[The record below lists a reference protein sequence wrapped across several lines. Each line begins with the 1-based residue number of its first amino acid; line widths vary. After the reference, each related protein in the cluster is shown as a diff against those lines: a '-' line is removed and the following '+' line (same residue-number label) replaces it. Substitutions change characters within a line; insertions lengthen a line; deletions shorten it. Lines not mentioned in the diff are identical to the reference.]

1 MNKDTMMDLLRPY
14 QEKKR
19 ALSRMNYSKQ
29 HAKGRLSAIER
40 VELLFDPGTF
50 VEIGALAQ
58 QDQLTRSIKPGPT
71 PRDGIVTG
79 YGRVNG
85 RIVFAGAYDITVKG
99 GSMGFV
105 GEWKLTR
112 VKRLAMEQGCPLV
125 LMCDGT
131 GARLEEEISSK
142 AGYDNPQFANLC
154 ALSGYVPIVVAV
166 MGESFGGHANL
177 TALGDFVPMTKGSTM
192 ALVGPPLLKSKLNV
206 EITKEKLGGVE
217 VHCDKSGMADMAVE
231 DDRECIEN
239 KGGMNR
245 MIRTDL
251 CNLLGCKYPIVQ
263 AAMGPF
269 DTTHLAYA
277 VSNAGGMGVI
287 SHPSWDMDFLRSG
300 FSMTGKDLEGQIAK
314 LKDRAKSSLR
324 IVDDNTDNTFG
335 LNLRVAPEQ
344 VDVPQLLDTIL
355 EEREKSPSMKR
366 KFRLFISSA
375 CRASPLFITL
385 TSISML

>member
-1 MNKDTMMDLLRPY
+1 
-14 QEKKR
+14 
-19 ALSRMNYSKQ
+19 
-29 HAKGRLSAIER
+29 
-40 VELLFDPGTF
+40 
-50 VEIGALAQ
+50 
-58 QDQLTRSIKPGPT
+58 
-71 PRDGIVTG
+71 
-79 YGRVNG
+79 
-85 RIVFAGAYDITVKG
+85 
-99 GSMGFV
+99 
-105 GEWKLTR
+105 
-112 VKRLAMEQGCPLV
+112 
-125 LMCDGT
+125 
-131 GARLEEEISSK
+131 
-142 AGYDNPQFANLC
+142 
-154 ALSGYVPIVVAV
+154 
-166 MGESFGGHANL
+166 
-177 TALGDFVPMTKGSTM
+177 
-192 ALVGPPLLKSKLNV
+192 
-206 EITKEKLGGVE
+206 
-217 VHCDKSGMADMAVE
+217 
-231 DDRECIEN
+231 
-239 KGGMNR
+239 

-375 CRASPLFITL
+375 GDPAQEILKKVKRAGLIWFHTCSTVYHAKKAVQAGVDGLIVTGFEAGGHVGLESNHTMVLVPAVVRSVDVPVIAGGGIATGAQMAAALALGAKGIYMGTRFIATDEHEFHPRAKEAIVTAKQRFPRGNTTVVAEGIFGTLRHLRNKYSEGLYKLWMSGADRRDIQEYEADGFVKGVGEEGDIENGGLFAGQAVIL
-385 TSISML
+385 LDKIKPAKEVIDSILEEAEEVLKEAPKFLC